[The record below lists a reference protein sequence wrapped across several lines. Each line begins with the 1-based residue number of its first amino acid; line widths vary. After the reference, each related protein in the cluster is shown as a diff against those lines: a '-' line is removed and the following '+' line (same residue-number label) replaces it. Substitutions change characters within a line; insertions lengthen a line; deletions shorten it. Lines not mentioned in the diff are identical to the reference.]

1 MGGIHGGYSDFLI
14 NLVKQ
19 KKRETWRKYVGG
31 LRQEKKVMTH
41 LGQRECERPLMG
53 IYVLV

>member
-14 NLVKQ
+14 NLVRQ